1 MNFTL
6 RVVRF
11 IKKYSVAHPRFFAT
25 YAWYYFSP
33 RFLPKVSFLEPR
45 ALRDI
50 LQAGKSFI
58 RFGDGEIYLL
68 NGGTMGYEAS
78 TPRIRTMYQRIIR
91 SYTKDAPY
99 VLGINE
105 GPLTTNNTDLKKL
118 NLLHCWLPLKS
129 YYQAFFPKNVPYLD
143 SSIFYFNEMIPQYV
157 EPYLLDKTV
166 VIVTRKKTIEAIKSN
181 PRVPFVDIRYVE
193 TPDTHTS
200 RVYDSVYLSVKAVSL
215 ASKKPTVVLVA
226 CGPMSKIMV
235 YDLAAAGHQAID
247 IGIGIEL
254 MYTDTD
260 KSYMV
265 IPPSPYRLPQT
276 RTQ

>member
-11 IKKYSVAHPRFFAT
+11 IKKYSVAHPRFFGT
-25 YAWYYFSP
+25 YAWYYFLPS
-33 RFLPKVSFLEPR
+33 FLPKVTFLEPR

-78 TPRIRTMYQRIIR
+78 TPRIRSVYQTIIQ
-91 SYTKDAPY
+91 SYTNQSPY

-105 GPLTTNNTDLKKL
+105 GPLTTTNADLKKL
-118 NLLHCWLPLKS
+118 GLLHCWLPLKA
-129 YYQAFFPKNVPYLD
+129 YYQAFFPKGAPYLD
-143 SSIFYFNEMIPQYV
+143 SSIFYFNEMVPLYV
-157 EPYLLDKTV
+157 ESYLLDKTV
-166 VIVTRKKTIEAIKSN
+166 VIVTRQKNIEAIKNN
-181 PRVPFVDIRYVE
+181 PKIPFIDIQYIE

-200 RVYDSVYLSVKAVSL
+200 RVYDTIYESVRSVLL
-215 ASKKPTVVLVA
+215 ANKKPAVVLVA

-235 YDLAAAGHQAID
+235 YDLAEAGYQAID

-265 IPPSPYRLPQT
+265 TPPSPYRLP
-276 RTQ
+276 

>member
-1 MNFTL
+1 MNYIV

-11 IKKYSVAHPRFFAT
+11 IKKYSVAHPRFFGT
-25 YAWYYFSP
+25 YAWHYFSP
-33 RFLPKVSFLEPR
+33 RFLPRVSFLKPK
-45 ALRDI
+45 ALLEL

-78 TPRIRTMYQRIIR
+78 TPRIRSMYQRIIR
-91 SYTKDAPY
+91 SYTNDAPY

-105 GPLTTNNTDLKKL
+105 GPLTTTNADLKDL
-118 NLLHCWLPLKS
+118 GLLHCWLPLKS
-129 YYQAFFPKNVPYLD
+129 YYQAFFPKGIAYLD
-143 SSIFYFNEMIPQYV
+143 SSIFYFNEMVPLYV
-157 EPYLLDKTV
+157 EPYLQGKTV
-166 VIVTRKKTIEAIKSN
+166 VIVTRQKNIEAIKNN
-181 PRVPFVDIRYVE
+181 PRIPFADIKYVE

-200 RVYDSVYLSVKAVSL
+200 RVYDAIYESVKAVL
-215 ASKKPTVVLVA
+215 VANNKPAVVLVA

-235 YDLAAAGHQAID
+235 YDLAEAGYQAID

-265 IPPSPYRLPQT
+265 MPPSPYRLPSMLT
-276 RTQ
+276 K